1 MDEKTNWQSL
11 EKNGP
16 ITEYN
21 EPFIEQRADPFV
33 CKAADGTYYF
43 TASYPA
49 YDRILL
55 RSSKTLNGLKDAK
68 ERQIWVK
75 HEHGLMSCHIW
86 APELH
91 FVYGKWYIYFA
102 AGEAENV
109 WKIRPYVLECDGG
122 NVE

>member
-21 EPFIEQRADPFV
+21 EPFSEQRADPFV

-49 YDRILL
+49 
-55 RSSKTLNGLKDAK
+55 
-68 ERQIWVK
+68 
-75 HEHGLMSCHIW
+75 
-86 APELH
+86 
-91 FVYGKWYIYFA
+91 
-102 AGEAENV
+102 
-109 WKIRPYVLECDGG
+109 
-122 NVE
+122 

>member
-55 RSSKTLNGLKDAK
+55 RSMQDFKWFK
-68 ERQIWVK
+68 ECK
-75 HEHGLMSCHIW
+75 GASDL
-86 APELH
+86 
-91 FVYGKWYIYFA
+91 GKA
-102 AGEAENV
+102 
-109 WKIRPYVLECDGG
+109 
-122 NVE
+122 

>member
-55 RSSKTLNGLKDAK
+55 RSGCPASPLRTLF
-68 ERQIWVK
+68 
-75 HEHGLMSCHIW
+75 HSS
-86 APELH
+86 
-91 FVYGKWYIYFA
+91 
-102 AGEAENV
+102 AG
-109 WKIRPYVLECDGG
+109 
-122 NVE
+122 

>member
-75 HEHGLMSCHIW
+75 HEHGPMSCHIW
-86 APELH
+86 LLLCWS
-91 FVYGKWYIYFA
+91 FKC
-102 AGEAENV
+102 
-109 WKIRPYVLECDGG
+109 R
-122 NVE
+122 

>member
-43 TASYPA
+43 TASYP
-49 YDRILL
+49 
-55 RSSKTLNGLKDAK
+55 
-68 ERQIWVK
+68 
-75 HEHGLMSCHIW
+75 LMTV
-86 APELH
+86 
-91 FVYGKWYIYFA
+91 FYFEA
-102 AGEAENV
+102 A
-109 WKIRPYVLECDGG
+109 RL
-122 NVE
+122 

>member
-1 MDEKTNWQSL
+1 MDEKTSWQSL

-55 RSSKTLNGLKDAK
+55 SKQQEFKWIKGCK
-68 ERQIWVK
+68 
-75 HEHGLMSCHIW
+75 G
-86 APELH
+86 APDL
-91 FVYGKWYIYFA
+91 GKA
-102 AGEAENV
+102 
-109 WKIRPYVLECDGG
+109 
-122 NVE
+122 

>member
-55 RSSKTLNGLKDAK
+55 RSSKTLNGLKNAK

-75 HEHGLMSCHIW
+75 HEHGLMSCHISI
-86 APELH
+86 LQQ
-91 FVYGKWYIYFA
+91 VRQRMCGRFA
-102 AGEAENV
+102 HMYLSAMV
-109 WKIRPYVLECDGG
+109 IR
-122 NVE
+122 

>member
-55 RSSKTLNGLKDAK
+55 RIILLHPT
-68 ERQIWVK
+68 R
-75 HEHGLMSCHIW
+75 LMTV
-86 APELH
+86 
-91 FVYGKWYIYFA
+91 FYFEA
-102 AGEAENV
+102 A
-109 WKIRPYVLECDGG
+109 RL
-122 NVE
+122 

>member
-68 ERQIWVK
+68 ERRIW
-75 HEHGLMSCHIW
+75 SY
-86 APELH
+86 ELPYLGARAS
-91 FVYGKWYIYFA
+91 FCLWKMVYLFCS
-102 AGEAENV
+102 
-109 WKIRPYVLECDGG
+109 R
-122 NVE
+122 